1 MTATPDHP
9 THSQRWTG
17 TEFRTLLLAVLALA
31 TWGGAIALFGF
42 AGLIVPAL
50 ALVGVMA
57 LVLVMI
63 SRG

>member
-9 THSQRWTG
+9 IHSQRWTG
-17 TEFRTLLLAVLALA
+17 TEFVTLLVAVLALA
-31 TWGGAIALFGF
+31 TWGGSIALFGF

-50 ALVGVMA
+50 TLVGVMA
-57 LVLVMI
+57 LVLVLI